1 MTCNDAIQI
10 ILGDI
15 ECSPDQIAD
24 YNNHLQRCCRCYSM
38 LEIVSPLA
46 LDQDDSWTHL
56 DAGALEKTSPS
67 PAAISVALDTAERL
81 NQFAAKRRTPQS
93 LANRKIQFVV
103 AFLAGFAAS
112 SGAFAILRSEPVPPH
127 GVPQTV
133 CLWETPFHSD
143 QTEAQF
149 VQSCVACH
157 LPAN

>member
-15 ECSPDQIAD
+15 KCSPDQIAEF
-24 YNNHLQRCCRCYSM
+24 NNHLQRCGRCHSM
-38 LEIVSPLA
+38 LEVISPLA
-46 LDQDDSWTHL
+46 IDQNDSWTHM
-56 DAGALEKTSPS
+56 DAGTLEKTSPS

-81 NQFAAKRRTPQS
+81 NQFAAKSRTPQS
-93 LANRKIQFVV
+93 FANRKIQFVV

-112 SGAFAILRSEPVPPH
+112 LGAFAILRSEPVPPH
-127 GVPQTV
+127 GMPQTV
-133 CLWETPFHSD
+133 CLWETPFQGD

-149 VQSCVACH
+149 VQSCIACH